1 MKIFISHSSKDKDS
15 YCNEVAN
22 RLIEDI
28 GKDKVIYDDY
38 SFEAGEKNL
47 NEINVNLGITDLFV
61 IFISENS
68 LNSNWVKHELST
80 SHSRFESKQLNRI
93 YPIIISST
101 VKYDNPLIPE
111 WLRDYN
117 LKYIAQPAKAAKL
130 ITERARNDNWELHPT
145 SFLRSDIFVGR
156 NEQIDDFEMRVDDF
170 EKPCLTT
177 FIIGG
182 LPSIGRR
189 SFANHCI
196 KKASIKKD
204 CYQFST
210 ISLSYQ
216 ESIEDF
222 ILKISDL
229 GFSHNAISIKDVSE
243 ANVEQKQQMA
253 ISIIEEMIKLD
264 EILMIIDDGCVIDYR
279 GNFSNWFKEIISSIN
294 THKHIQFIII
304 TKYKTGYE
312 TVRNLDGVYCTNI
325 PELSVK
331 ERKGLLKR
339 LSDAYSLEL
348 SSAELEEISRHLN
361 GFPKQ
366 VHFAVD
372 TIRSN
377 GLPYLSRNNYAL
389 LDDFNTQE
397 VSYLLEEYK
406 DDEKV
411 FSLLALLSKYDA
423 ISVNM
428 LQEILKET
436 PEYIDTYNLLFQK
449 SFFEL
454 EGVNGEYVRLN
465 EVIKNYIAR
474 SGAKVLAKHQIVI
487 RNIFHEIFS
496 SENGMWYIND
506 MLLAIREE
514 VQNGKKIESQYMIP
528 SVYLK
533 SMADS
538 YGNMKYENVVKL
550 ARRALENQ
558 NIDCAIEREIRYLL
572 CSALAKLKKP
582 DCLNEIHKLSEEDD
596 KNFLMAFYYRQTG
609 QNSKSLDK
617 LNFLLRKHPNY
628 SKAKREKVLV
638 LKNLQQYDEAMGLAK
653 ENYYL
658 YSDNPYH
665 IQAYFDCLINTFSQ
679 NPQEELLRELLKKLE
694 RIKSDKA
701 QSMHRRCLA
710 LYYSYIELDF
720 DSAINEIDRV
730 ISDFPQDKR
739 YALIVKFDIA
749 YHFRKNQTMINTI
762 SELEKD
768 GTNNKNNIV
777 ICRSKLLAS
786 EGKVREAKDY
796 FLTNIQFFTEE
807 SKKLFCE
814 KLDKV

>member
-1 MKIFISHSSKDKDS
+1 MWTL
-15 YCNEVAN
+15 CGVA
-22 RLIEDI
+22 
-28 GKDKVIYDDY
+28 
-38 SFEAGEKNL
+38 
-47 NEINVNLGITDLFV
+47 
-61 IFISENS
+61 
-68 LNSNWVKHELST
+68 
-80 SHSRFESKQLNRI
+80 
-93 YPIIISST
+93 
-101 VKYDNPLIPE
+101 
-111 WLRDYN
+111 
-117 LKYIAQPAKAAKL
+117 
-130 ITERARNDNWELHPT
+130 
-145 SFLRSDIFVGR
+145 
-156 NEQIDDFEMRVDDF
+156 
-170 EKPCLTT
+170 
-177 FIIGG
+177 
-182 LPSIGRR
+182 
-189 SFANHCI
+189 
-196 KKASIKKD
+196 
-204 CYQFST
+204 
-210 ISLSYQ
+210 
-216 ESIEDF
+216 
-222 ILKISDL
+222 
-229 GFSHNAISIKDVSE
+229 
-243 ANVEQKQQMA
+243 
-253 ISIIEEMIKLD
+253 
-264 EILMIIDDGCVIDYR
+264 
-279 GNFSNWFKEIISSIN
+279 
-294 THKHIQFIII
+294 
-304 TKYKTGYE
+304 
-312 TVRNLDGVYCTNI
+312 
-325 PELSVK
+325 
-331 ERKGLLKR
+331 
-339 LSDAYSLEL
+339 LEL